1 MRHAADEPNGGAA
14 GRVAGTLSLNP
25 PTLCLLW
32 REYEHGI
39 RGRKAAQLF
48 TREERGRVKH
58 KYHQRKIVWD
68 CISSQV
74 HAGVMAQVA
83 IYHVHVV
90 YGVNTMVTT
99 IINRMK
105 QDRQA
110 GTMHPS
116 LQV

>member
-1 MRHAADEPNGGAA
+1 LSANLHQIAVQPVMRHAADEPNGGAA

-90 YGVNTMVTT
+90 
-99 IINRMK
+99 
-105 QDRQA
+105 
-110 GTMHPS
+110 
-116 LQV
+116 